1 MERRRAIA
9 WAGSIAA
16 TGCAAT
22 LAVGALVGGFGLRPG
37 PEGDGP
43 VASPG
48 PVPGVPE
55 PGPVPGVPHPGP
67 VPEVTEPEP
76 APEVPQPRPV
86 PGVPAPGPVP
96 RAPGPVPRE
105 PESLPV
111 LGGAPV
117 AGRDLRSPS
126 GGGMRHLAAPTTG
139 PSVNTSEVP
148 SRAAKVGSRPEPTP
162 RSSLQREPA
171 TMPSEVGTSKQ
182 GRGARGHDQ
191 REPAATPSTADIPGL
206 LTPQSKAPARD
217 QPPDSNA
224 KPTKENRA
232 VPNEDGGGG

>member
-22 LAVGALVGGFGLRPG
+22 LAVGVLVGGFGLRPG
-37 PEGDGP
+37 PEGDGQ

-55 PGPVPGVPHPGP
+55 PGPVPGVP
-67 VPEVTEPEP
+67 
-76 APEVPQPRPV
+76 Q
-86 PGVPAPGPVP
+86 
-96 RAPGPVPRE
+96 PGPVPRE
-105 PESLPV
+105 PGAVPREPGPVPRVSESLPV
-111 LGGAPV
+111 LGSAPV
-117 AGRDLRSPS
+117 AGRDPRSPS
-126 GGGMRHLAAPTTG
+126 GGGMGRLAAPTTG

-148 SRAAKVGSRPEPTP
+148 SRAAKVRSLPEPTT

-206 LTPQSKAPARD
+206 LTPQSTAPARD

-224 KPTKENRA
+224 KPTKENHA
-232 VPNEDGGGG
+232 VPGEDGGGG